1 MRVLIVEDETLLAQ
15 SLERGLRQRG
25 FAVDIA
31 FDGQQG
37 LDKALINEYDL
48 VLLDRDLPSLHGDDV
63 CRQMINSG
71 RSARILMLTAADSV
85 EDLVNGLNIGAD
97 DYLPKPFEFAVLLAR
112 MQALLRRVGTAA
124 PSILRHGDLEFDP
137 GRFVASRGGVQ
148 LQLTQ
153 REVAVLEV
161 LLRAEGRVV
170 SSEELLERA
179 WDEHVDPFTAS
190 VRVIMSRLRSKLG
203 EPPVIETVIGKGYR
217 LCELS

>member
-1 MRVLIVEDETLLAQ
+1 MRVLIVEDETSLAH

-63 CRQMINSG
+63 CRQMIKSG

-97 DYLPKPFEFAVLLAR
+97 DYLPKPFDFAVLLAR
-112 MQALLRRVGTAA
+112 MQALLRRGGAA
-124 PSILRHGDLEFDP
+124 TPSVLRCGDLEFDP
-137 GRFVASRGGVQ
+137 GRFVASRRGVQ
-148 LQLTQ
+148 IVLTQ
-153 REVAVLEV
+153 RELAVLEV
-161 LLRAEGRVV
+161 LLRAGGRVV

-203 EPPVIETVIGKGYR
+203 EPAVIETVIGKGYR
-217 LCELS
+217 LCELI